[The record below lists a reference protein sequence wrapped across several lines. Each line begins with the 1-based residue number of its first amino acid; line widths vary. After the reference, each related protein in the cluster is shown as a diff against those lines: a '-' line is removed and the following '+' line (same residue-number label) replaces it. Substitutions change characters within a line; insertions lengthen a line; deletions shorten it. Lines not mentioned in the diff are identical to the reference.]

1 MRKINLMGI
10 PLKDMFLRES
20 LQQVEEFLK
29 NGALNSVIYLNIPLL
44 VKAQKDPDISNW
56 IQQADITVFGDKE
69 ILDACSITA
78 RNRIEEA
85 ENFAFLTSLLSKL
98 AYKRYSVY
106 LISDSEQGLD
116 KLDADLNTIR
126 DDLNIVGEVVYGTDE
141 DHNAGAIN
149 DINSVVPRVIFMRSS
164 EKLCMQLMAKDRHM
178 INSEVM
184 VYLPEDLNIASR
196 KKTVKEKFVQ
206 KIYRRVFKRNA
217 NQYINS
223 NNS

>member
-20 LQQVEEFLK
+20 LQQVEIFLK

-44 VKAQKDPDISNW
+44 VKAKQDSEISDW

-69 ILDACSITA
+69 ILSACGITA

-116 KLDADLNTIR
+116 KLGADLDAIR
-126 DDLNIVGEVVYGTDE
+126 DDLNIVGQVVYGTD
-141 DHNAGAIN
+141 DDQNAGAIN
-149 DINSVVPRVIFMRSS
+149 DINSVVPRVIFMRAS
-164 EKLCMQLMAKDRHM
+164 EKLCMQLLSKDRHM
-178 INSEVM
+178 INSEVI

-196 KKTVKEKFVQ
+196 RKSVREKFVQ
-206 KIYRRVFKRNA
+206 KIYHRVFKRNA
-217 NQYINS
+217 NQYTNS
-223 NNS
+223 KN